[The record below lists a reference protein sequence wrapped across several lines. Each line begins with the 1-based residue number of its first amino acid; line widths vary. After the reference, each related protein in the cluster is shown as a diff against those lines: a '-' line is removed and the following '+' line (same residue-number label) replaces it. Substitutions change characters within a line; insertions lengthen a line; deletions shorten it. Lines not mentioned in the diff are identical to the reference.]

1 MAMTEAH
8 RRYREK
14 NPVHKKNDDE
24 KRLDQIISAAAMAAL
39 AAKCKAAGVTRRQ
52 MLEALALS
60 SFNYHTGVMV
70 PTTITPGLSDEPA
83 TATVTPELPDEMKT
97 DTAITPGLSDPPS
110 ADSEIEARVFKIIE
124 EGVASPIPKRIVHEI
139 YGGDYSE
146 AAKQIR
152 KLAKQQTEPEMIEK
166 IKLLANRIDGDRPKT
181 KTKEKE

>member
-1 MAMTEAH
+1 MAMTAAH

-14 NPVHKKNDDE
+14 NPAHKKNDDE

-52 MLEALALS
+52 MLEAMALS

-83 TATVTPELPDEMKT
+83 TAT
-97 DTAITPGLSDPPS
+97 ITPGLSDTPS
-110 ADSEIEARVFKIIE
+110 ADSEVEARILKIIE
-124 EGVASPIPKRIVHEI
+124 EGVASPIPKRIVHEV

-166 IKLLANRIDGDRPKT
+166 LKLLANRIDGSKPKT
-181 KTKEKE
+181 KPTKEKEQQK

>member
-1 MAMTEAH
+1 MAMTAAH

-14 NPVHKKNDDE
+14 NPAHKKNDDE

-83 TATVTPELPDEMKT
+83 IATV
-97 DTAITPGLSDPPS
+97 TPGLSDTAS
-110 ADSEIEARVFKIIE
+110 ADSNIEARIFKIIE

-139 YGGDYSE
+139 YGGNYSE

-152 KLAKQQTEPEMIEK
+152 KLAKKQTEPEMIEK
-166 IKLLANRIDGDRPKT
+166 LKLLTNRIDGSKPKT
-181 KTKEKE
+181 KTKRKE